1 MYKHR
6 LNNMRKLVL
15 QKIEQMTW
23 DETKGVHNFLYPE
36 GSKLVGIVSSLD
48 DPSLRL
54 IMLDEK
60 GVAQKYYLSNES
72 DINDTTLLE
81 IYEYLMDFNTRESI
95 IKYIYG
101 DK

>member
-1 MYKHR
+1 
-6 LNNMRKLVL
+6 MRKLVL

-36 GSKLVGIVSSLD
+36 GSKLVGIVSSVD
-48 DPSLRL
+48 DPSIRL
-54 IMLDEK
+54 IMLDEC
-60 GVAQKYYLSNES
+60 GVAQKYYFSNES
-72 DINDTTLLE
+72 DINDKTLLE
-81 IYEYLMDFNTRESI
+81 IYEYLVELNTRESI